1 MMNRHSNSFWESLK
15 SRKTKQKMCT
25 TADEFPNIF
34 ILKKNHDEKNA
45 QCKQGWF
52 SGHFSAKI
60 AALRVYLPYSFK

>member
-15 SRKTKQKMCT
+15 SGKTKQKMCT

-45 QCKQGWF
+45 Q
-52 SGHFSAKI
+52 
-60 AALRVYLPYSFK
+60 FKGGLVAISQPK